1 MSERTDRK
9 LQEVAIARYSY
20 RHDAEFAAGFL
31 EDADIPYR
39 LQLDDPGLG
48 MSIGTMATIWVLE
61 MDVRRAGE
69 VLEVDG
75 VPVSLTRRG
84 SRTAESRPP
93 PPRRRALESAPIRG
107 TVPRRSEVERQ
118 GSRSHPTRG
127 ASLPSRER
135 AIAILLSG
143 TLLGA
148 ASLFLTEATPPI
160 VRSGVAIASAGL
172 ALIGL
177 TGRAPGPLGRF
188 LHAIAGN
195 AP

>member
-31 EDADIPYR
+31 EDADIPHR

-61 MDVRRAGE
+61 MDVRRASE
-69 VLEVDG
+69 LLEIDG
-75 VPVSLTRRG
+75 GPVSLTRRG
-84 SRTAESRPP
+84 SGMAESRPP
-93 PPRRRALESAPIRG
+93 PARRALAGAPIRG
-107 TVPRRSEVERQ
+107 TAPRGSEVERQ
-118 GSRSHPTRG
+118 GSRSHPTRR
-127 ASLPSRER
+127 ARLPGRER
-135 AIAILLSG
+135 AVAILLSG

-160 VRSGVAIASAGL
+160 VRSGIAIASAGL
-172 ALIGL
+172 ALMGL